1 MSVSSLPHLRAV
13 LMMAAQG
20 GGMPMTD
27 VAAATVATQ
36 LADLDRAHIVH
47 PNLPSSVAERT
58 VFVRGQGARL
68 WDAEGREYLD
78 ATGGLWLTQIGHGR
92 REIAEVAAAQ
102 IERLE
107 YFTSFW
113 DFSNDQAIRL
123 AARLASLAPDG
134 LDRVFFT
141 NGGSEGNETAIKAAR
156 LYHHERGEPERTWI
170 LSRRDAYHGLGYG
183 SGSATGFDVY
193 HHGFGPLVPDVE
205 HLTPAW
211 PYRTELFGGADPTDF
226 LLAEMEAAIE
236 RIGPGRVAA
245 MIGEPIM
252 GVAGAILPPDDYWP
266 RVRELLSAHGILLIA
281 DEVVTGFGRTGVW
294 FASESYGMRPD
305 LVVTA
310 KGLTSGYA
318 PLGAVLMRGEIAD
331 AITAGDHGFPHG
343 FTYNG
348 HPVCCAIAMEN
359 LAILE
364 REELLPRAREMGDAI
379 AERVA
384 PLAQLPVVGEIRH
397 RGMMLGIELVADRE
411 RRTPLP
417 IHGLG
422 ILDVIRAETGVIMRD
437 VGHTVVCSPPLV
449 LTEEQADRL
458 ADALASVLERLQPD
472 GTVRG

>member
-1 MSVSSLPHLRAV
+1 
-13 LMMAAQG
+13 
-20 GGMPMTD
+20 MTD
-27 VAAATVATQ
+27 LASTMLATE

-47 PNLPSSVAERT
+47 PNLPASETGRT
-58 VFVRGQGARL
+58 VFVRGEGARL

-123 AARLASLAPDG
+123 AARLAELAPEG

-141 NGGSEGNETAIKAAR
+141 NGGSEGNESAMKAAR
-156 LYHHERGEPERTWI
+156 LYHFQRGEPERTWI
-170 LSRRDAYHGLGYG
+170 LSRQEAYHGLGYG
-183 SGSATGFDVY
+183 SGSATGMPVY
-193 HHGFGPLVPDVE
+193 HQGVAPLLPHVE

-211 PYRTELFGGADPTDF
+211 PYRRELFGGEDPTDF
-226 LLAEMEAAIE
+226 LLAELEATIE
-236 RIGPGRVAA
+236 RLGPGRVAA

-252 GVAGAILPPDDYWP
+252 GVGGAIMPPPDYWP
-266 RVRELLSAHGILLIA
+266 RVRELLDAHGILLIA
-281 DEVVTGFGRTGVW
+281 DEVVTAFGRTGDW
-294 FASESYGMRPD
+294 FASEAYGMRPD

-318 PLGAVLMRGEIAD
+318 PLGAVLMTSAIAD
-331 AITAGDHGFPHG
+331 AITQGDHGFAHG

-348 HPVCCAIAMEN
+348 HPVCCAVALEN

-364 REELLPRAREMGDAI
+364 REELLSRARTMGDAI
-379 AERVA
+379 RERVE
-384 PLAQLPVVGEIRH
+384 PLADLPIVGEIRH

-411 RRTPLP
+411 TRAPLP

-422 ILDVIRAETGVIMRD
+422 ILNVIRDETGVILRD
-437 VGHTVVCSPPLV
+437 VGNTVVCSPPLV
-449 LTEEQADRL
+449 LDDAQADRV
-458 ADALASVLERLQPD
+458 AAALASVLERLRPD
-472 GTVRG
+472 GTVRP